1 MLAILLQRMHFK
13 NLFMPF
19 FCAILLAGCAVDG
32 LFGSSSD
39 DLLRNDANASSEF
52 YLNQIPR
59 QTNVQDKLVYQLL
72 ATRVLVQENK
82 LAQAQALL
90 AELPPI
96 TDKNLL
102 MDKQLVE
109 ADIAAA
115 NKENTKAQGLLKTLE
130 LSQLSSSQQARFYQT
145 QARVAENQYDILA
158 AVQARI
164 QMSALLTDTQRKQE
178 NNDRIWALL
187 RNANR
192 GIINN
197 TNVQGNAALAGWLD
211 LARAY
216 NDNLTNPTYLAVAI
230 QNWRAS
236 YPSHSAAYLL
246 PTELQGIFNFQQ
258 THLANVG
265 LLLPLSG
272 NAQLIGSTI
281 KAGFDEA
288 KGNSAI
294 NITIFDTMA
303 NSMEEILNQAQQA
316 GINTLI
322 GPLIKSN
329 VDNLLN
335 QPNIAGFNI
344 LALNSTANSQ
354 ALNQVC
360 YYGLSPEDEAQSAAN
375 KMWNDG
381 IREPLVIVPQND
393 LGQRTATAFN
403 LRWQQLAATD
413 ANTRFYHNPDDIL
426 AFLSQSDQPIQAL
439 YLVALSDNL
448 PTIKNA
454 IDNSNRN
461 VKLYASSRSHSGNN
475 GPEYRVVM
483 DGLQFSDIP
492 FFRDMTSEQYKKV
505 EKLTNGDYS
514 LMRLYA
520 MGSDAW
526 LIINQFN
533 ELRQIPGY
541 SINGLTGVLTAGPN
555 CNIER
560 GMTWFQYSNGEIK
573 ILN

>member
-1 MLAILLQRMHFK
+1 MLAILLQRINFK
-13 NLFMPF
+13 NLLMPF
-19 FCAILLAGCAVDG
+19 FCAIFLASCSVDG
-32 LFGSSSD
+32 LFGPSSSN
-39 DLLRNDANASSEF
+39 LLTNDANASSEF
-52 YLNQIPR
+52 YLNQIQR
-59 QTNVQDKLVYQLL
+59 QQNAEDKITYQLL
-72 ATRVLVQENK
+72 AARVLVRENK

-90 AELPPI
+90 AELPAI
-96 TDKNLL
+96 SDKTQLLDKN
-102 MDKQLVE
+102 LVE

-115 NKENTKAQGLLKTLE
+115 SKENAKANNILKSIDLN
-130 LSQLSSSQQARFYQT
+130 QLSPSQKSRYYQT
-145 QARVAENQYDILA
+145 EARIAENQYDVLA

-164 QMSALLTDTQRKQE
+164 NMDSQLSDMQRKQE

-197 TNVQGNAALAGWLD
+197 TNPQGNAALAGWLD
-211 LARAY
+211 LARTY
-216 NDNLTNPTYLAVAI
+216 NDNLTNPNYLATAL

-236 YPSHSAAYLL
+236 YPNHSAAYLL

-258 THLANVG
+258 THLGNVG
-265 LLLPLSG
+265 LLLPLTG
-272 NAQLIGSTI
+272 NAQLIGSTV
-281 KAGFDEA
+281 KAGFDDA
-288 KGNSAI
+288 KGN
-294 NITIFDTMA
+294 NPTNVQIFDTMA
-303 NSMEEILNQAQQA
+303 NSMEQIIAQAQQA
-316 GINTLI
+316 GINTLV

-335 QPNIAGFNI
+335 NQTITGFNI
-344 LALNSTANSQ
+344 LALNSTANSR

-360 YYGLSPEDEAQSAAN
+360 YYGLAPEDEAQSAAN

-393 LGQRTATAFN
+393 LGQRTAAAFN

-426 AFLSQSDQPIQAL
+426 PLLSQSDQNIEAL
-439 YLVALSDNL
+439 YIVALSDNL
-448 PTIKNA
+448 PAIKNA
-454 IDNSNRN
+454 VDNSNRN
-461 VKLYASSRSHSGNN
+461 VKLYASSRSNSGNN
-475 GPEYRVVM
+475 GPEYRVIM

-492 FFRDMTSEQYKKV
+492 FFRDTTSEQYKKV
-505 EKLTNGDYS
+505 ESLTNGDYS

-526 LIINQFN
+526 LLINQFN

-555 CNIER
+555 CNVER
-560 GMTWFQYSNGEIK
+560 GMTWFQYVNGEIK